1 MTEPAAS
8 ERQPDIR
15 RIQLG
20 LERLYEM
27 DFLRRRWVA
36 ELASETTLLLM
47 AYEQQSAELAR
58 LREVLAIIRDERPS
72 RAFSPANILEQV
84 QALASITLD
93 GAALASG
100 RGGEGK
106 R

>member
-8 ERQPDIR
+8 ERQPDLR

-20 LERLYEM
+20 LERLYDT
-27 DFLRRRWVA
+27 DFVGRVWVA
-36 ELASETTLLLM
+36 ELAAETTLLLI
-47 AYEQQSAELAR
+47 AYDQQAAELGR

-72 RAFSPANILEQV
+72 RAFGPQHILEQV

-100 RGGEGK
+100 RGGEE
-106 R
+106 